1 MADFNAF
8 SIGIGADITVLQVEL
23 QRAKNLLAQFE
34 SASKKALTVGE
45 LNYSNSQ
52 IANLKSSIASLNQ
65 EIGKTGRPIGDAT
78 QSLVNFSRIAQDAP
92 YGIMGIANNLNPMV
106 ESFQRLA
113 ATEGGTK
120 NALKAMVSGLT
131 GPAGIGVAIG
141 IVSSLA
147 VAFSKEI
154 SAFFANLSS
163 GSSSLSLF
171 NKELELTKESYI
183 NTFISIEKLK
193 VSFNDFH
200 EGVKT
205 KKEVLAEYNST
216 FGKVLGTTNDI
227 NVAEQTFI
235 NNTDL
240 YVKAM
245 LQRAVADQA
254 MADAGK
260 LMYEKQKVQ
269 LTDVKEYMPVAQA
282 GAGFISQT
290 ERLRIASKLKQDELD
305 KIQVELDK
313 LSELSKNSNVAYN
326 EIVKLM
332 LGGKTKV
339 DEGKPETDTTLI
351 DIAKEEK
358 IALQDILDYRK
369 AFADKMK
376 EIGLTPVIEDTLSQK
391 IAKDKERAEGIAK
404 LLAPIKERM
413 ASPTGLGGRLA
424 VDASKRAI
432 EYKDDDE
439 EKKRKIKDIKETQ
452 KAYEDFA
459 NSIANNVTGAIMG
472 MWDALQ
478 SGESVLD
485 ALGNMLGRLAEQLV
499 AAAIQAA
506 VFAGIMSILNPV
518 SAGTGGLGFLGYFAK
533 AFGMAEGGIVTGP
546 THALIGEGNES
557 EAVMPLSKL
566 TGMLNT
572 TFNAG
577 AMNGSATG
585 GGNGQFILRGQDLV
599 LALQRSNFSLNLRRG
614 A

>member
-1 MADFNAF
+1 MAEFNAF
-8 SIGIGADITVLQVEL
+8 SIGIGADITVLQLEL
-23 QRAKNLLAQFE
+23 QRAKNLLVQFE
-34 SASKKALTVGE
+34 SASKKALTIGE
-45 LNYSNSQ
+45 LNYSNTQ
-52 IANLKSSIASLNQ
+52 IANLKNSIASLNQ
-65 EIGKTGRPIGDAT
+65 EIGKTGRPVGDAS
-78 QSLVNFSRIAQDAP
+78 QSLINFSRIAQDAP
-92 YGIMGIANNLNPMV
+92 YGIKGIANNLNPMI

-113 ATEGGTK
+113 LTEGGTK
-120 NALKAMVSGLT
+120 NALKAMAVGLT

-141 IVSSLA
+141 VVSSLL
-147 VAFSKEI
+147 VSFSGEI
-154 SAFFANLSS
+154 SDFFANLSS
-163 GSSSLSLF
+163 GGSSLRLF
-171 NKELELTKESYI
+171 NKELELTKDTYI
-183 NTFISIEKLK
+183 NTLISIEKLK
-193 VSFNDFH
+193 VSFNEYH

-205 KKEVLAEYNST
+205 KKEVLAEYNTT

-227 NVAEQTFI
+227 NTAEETFI
-235 NNTDL
+235 KNTDL

-305 KIQVELDK
+305 KIQIELDK
-313 LSELSKNSNVAYN
+313 FSELSKNSTIAYN

-339 DEGKPETDTTLI
+339 DEGKPEPDTTLS
-351 DIAKEEK
+351 DAARAEK
-358 IALQDILDYRK
+358 VALQEILDYRK

-376 EIGLTPVIEDTLSQK
+376 AIGLTPVIEDTLSEK
-391 IAKDKERAEGIAK
+391 IAKDKERAESIAK

-439 EKKRKIKDIKETQ
+439 EKKRKIKDIKDTQ

-485 ALGNMLGRLAEQLV
+485 SIGNMLGRLAEQLV
-499 AAAIQAA
+499 AAALQAA
-506 VFAGIMSILNPV
+506 IFAGIMSLLSGGV
-518 SAGTGGLGFLGYFAK
+518 AGGGLSFAGYFMK

-566 TGMLNT
+566 NGMLNT

-577 AMNGSATG
+577 AMNGSTAG
-585 GGNGQFILRGQDLV
+585 SGNGQFVLRGQDLV
-599 LALQRSNFSLNLRRG
+599 LALQRSNSALTLRR
-614 A
+614 

>member
-52 IANLKSSIASLNQ
+52 IANLKNSIAQLNQ
-65 EIGKTGRPIGDAT
+65 EIGKTGRPIGDAS
-78 QSLVNFSRIAQDAP
+78 QSLINFSRIAQDAP
-92 YGIMGIANNLNPMV
+92 YGIMGIANNLNPMI

-120 NALKAMVSGLT
+120 KALGAMLSGLA

-141 IVSSLA
+141 VVSSLA
-147 VAFSKEI
+147 VTFSKEI
-154 SAFFANLSS
+154 SNFFK
-163 GSSSLSLF
+163 GPTD
-171 NKELELTKESYI
+171 ELKKFRDELA
-183 NTFISIEKLK
+183 K
-193 VSFNDFH
+193 V
-200 EGVKT
+200 
-205 KKEVLAEYNST
+205 AA
-216 FGKVLGTTNDI
+216 DI
-227 NVAEQTFI
+227 NKIIGAEQTKRTKGIFLAEI
-235 NNTDL
+235 IAGGPPEQQQEALNNLKKL
-240 YVKAM
+240 YSESADIKDAKLGEDKKYYENLVNLAAI
-245 LQRAVADQA
+245 QNSAVANEKNYTEQ
-254 MADAGK
+254 
-260 LMYEKQKVQ
+260 LNLLYEKQIVNDKNRNAELKKV
-269 LTDVKEYMPVAQA
+269 T
-282 GAGFISQT
+282 G
-290 ERLRIASKLKQDELD
+290 
-305 KIQVELDK
+305 
-313 LSELSKNSNVAYN
+313 
-326 EIVKLM
+326 
-332 LGGKTKV
+332 TKV
-339 DEGKPETDTTLI
+339 DAFLRVFTVDEQIADINKYYNKLGDAYKKDINTLERLTKVELNKITLTPSIDNTSKGKVVNTLG
-351 DIAKEEK
+351 DFAKAEK
-358 IALQDILDYRK
+358 VELQEILDYRK

-376 EIGLTPVIEDTLSQK
+376 AIGLTPIIEDTLSEK

-413 ASPTGLGGRLA
+413 DSPTGLGGRLA

-432 EYKDDDE
+432 EYKNDDE

-499 AAAIQAA
+499 AAALQAA
-506 VFAGIMSILNPV
+506 IFAGIMSLI
-518 SAGTGGLGFLGYFAK
+518 TGGVAGGAGGLSFAGYFMK

-577 AMNGSATG
+577 AMNGSAAG
-585 GGNGQFILRGQDLV
+585 GGNGQFVLRGQDLV
-599 LALQRSNFSLNLRRG
+599 LALQRSNSALTLRR
-614 A
+614 

>member
-154 SAFFANLSS
+154 SNFFKGPTEEL
-163 GSSSLSLF
+163 
-171 NKELELTKESYI
+171 NKFREELK
-183 NTFISIEKLK
+183 K
-193 VSFNDFH
+193 VAD
-200 EGVKT
+200 
-205 KKEVLAEYNST
+205 
-216 FGKVLGTTNDI
+216 DI
-227 NVAEQTFI
+227 NAIIGKEQTKRTKGI
-235 NNTDL
+235 L
-240 YVKAM
+240 
-245 LQRAVADQA
+245 
-254 MADAGK
+254 
-260 LMYEKQKVQ
+260 
-269 LTDVKEYMPVAQA
+269 
-282 GAGFISQT
+282 
-290 ERLRIASKLKQDELD
+290 
-305 KIQVELDK
+305 
-313 LSELSKNSNVAYN
+313 LSELIAGGTPTQQKEALKQLKDLYKDSEDIKNAKLGEDRKYYENLVNLAALQSSAVKNEENFAKQLDLLYAKQIEDRKKRQLELDNLDKGIGVGFFKAGKGAYQ
-326 EIVKLM
+326 K
-332 LGGKTKV
+332 KV
-339 DEGKPETDTTLI
+339 DELKSEVNIKYD
-351 DIAKEEK
+351 
-358 IALQDILDYRK
+358 
-369 AFADKMK
+369 
-376 EIGLTPVIEDTLSQK
+376 EIGQSVVKDINRLEKLVRTELEKVTLVPTVDDLGKKEKKPKKDKTLTLEETTILIKQINKTNELLTPNEEEPVDNAIKD
-391 IAKDKERAEGIAK
+391 AKKSYEEYSKWYDNYLKSNIKRTDKNAAEKKK
-404 LLAPIKERM
+404 LTEEEIKENEK
-413 ASPTGLGGRLA
+413 LA
-424 VDASKRAI
+424 KS
-432 EYKDDDE
+432 Y
-439 EKKRKIKDIKETQ
+439 
-452 KAYEDFA
+452 A
-459 NSIANNVTGAIMG
+459 NTITNAVMG
-472 MWDALQ
+472 MWDAMQ

-499 AAAIQAA
+499 AAALQAA
-506 VFAGIMSILNPV
+506 IFAGIMSLITGGV
-518 SAGTGGLGFLGYFAK
+518 AGGTGGLGFLGYFAK

-599 LALQRSNFSLNLRRG
+599 LALQRSNYSLNLRRG

>member
-154 SAFFANLSS
+154 SNFFKGPTEEL
-163 GSSSLSLF
+163 
-171 NKELELTKESYI
+171 NKFREELK
-183 NTFISIEKLK
+183 K
-193 VSFNDFH
+193 VAD
-200 EGVKT
+200 
-205 KKEVLAEYNST
+205 
-216 FGKVLGTTNDI
+216 DI
-227 NVAEQTFI
+227 NAIIGKEQTKRTKGI
-235 NNTDL
+235 L
-240 YVKAM
+240 
-245 LQRAVADQA
+245 
-254 MADAGK
+254 
-260 LMYEKQKVQ
+260 
-269 LTDVKEYMPVAQA
+269 
-282 GAGFISQT
+282 
-290 ERLRIASKLKQDELD
+290 
-305 KIQVELDK
+305 
-313 LSELSKNSNVAYN
+313 LSELIAGGTPTQQKEALKQLKDLYKDSEDIKNAKLGEDRKYYENLVNLAALQSSAVKNEENFAKQLDLLYAKQIEDRKKRQLELDNLDKGIGVGFFKAGKGAYQ
-326 EIVKLM
+326 K
-332 LGGKTKV
+332 KV
-339 DEGKPETDTTLI
+339 DELKSEVNIKYD
-351 DIAKEEK
+351 
-358 IALQDILDYRK
+358 
-369 AFADKMK
+369 
-376 EIGLTPVIEDTLSQK
+376 EIGQSVVKDINRLEKLVRTELEKVTLVPTVDDLGKKEKKPKKDKTLTLEETTILIKQINKTNELLTPNEEEPVDNAIKD
-391 IAKDKERAEGIAK
+391 AKKSYEEYSKWYDNYLKSNIKRTDKNAAEKKK
-404 LLAPIKERM
+404 LTEEEIKEN
-413 ASPTGLGGRLA
+413 
-424 VDASKRAI
+424 
-432 EYKDDDE
+432 
-439 EKKRKIKDIKETQ
+439 EKL
-452 KAYEDFA
+452 A
-459 NSIANNVTGAIMG
+459 NSYANTITNAVMG
-472 MWDALQ
+472 MWDAMQ

-499 AAAIQAA
+499 AAALQAA
-506 VFAGIMSILNPV
+506 IFAGIMSLI
-518 SAGTGGLGFLGYFAK
+518 TGGVAGGAGGLSFAGYFMK

-599 LALQRSNFSLNLRRG
+599 LALQRSNYSLNLRRG

>member
-1 MADFNAF
+1 MAEFNAF
-8 SIGIGADITVLQVEL
+8 SIGIGADITVLQLEL
-23 QRAKNLLAQFE
+23 QRAKNLLVQFE
-34 SASKKALTVGE
+34 SASKKALTIGE
-45 LNYSNSQ
+45 LNYSNTQ
-52 IANLKSSIASLNQ
+52 IANLKNSIASLNQ
-65 EIGKTGRPIGDAT
+65 EIGKTGRPVGDAS
-78 QSLVNFSRIAQDAP
+78 QSLINFSRIAQDAP
-92 YGIMGIANNLNPMV
+92 YGIKGIANNLNPMI

-113 ATEGGTK
+113 LTEGGTK
-120 NALKAMVSGLT
+120 NALKAMAVGLT

-141 IVSSLA
+141 VVSSLL
-147 VAFSKEI
+147 VSFSGEI
-154 SAFFANLSS
+154 SDFFANLSS
-163 GSSSLSLF
+163 GGSSLRLF
-171 NKELELTKESYI
+171 NKELELTKDTYI
-183 NTFISIEKLK
+183 NTLISIEKLK
-193 VSFNDFH
+193 VSFNEYH

-205 KKEVLAEYNST
+205 KKEVLAEYNTT

-227 NVAEQTFI
+227 NTAEETFI
-235 NNTDL
+235 KNTDL

-305 KIQVELDK
+305 KIQIELDK
-313 LSELSKNSNVAYN
+313 FSELSKNSTIAYN

-339 DEGKPETDTTLI
+339 DEGKPEPDTTLS
-351 DIAKEEK
+351 DAARAEK
-358 IALQDILDYRK
+358 VALQEILDYRK

-376 EIGLTPVIEDTLSQK
+376 AIGLTPVIEDTLSEK
-391 IAKDKERAEGIAK
+391 IAKDKERAESIAK

-439 EKKRKIKDIKETQ
+439 EKKRKIKDIKDTQ

-485 ALGNMLGRLAEQLV
+485 SIGNMLGRLAEQLV
-499 AAAIQAA
+499 AAALQAA
-506 VFAGIMSILNPV
+506 IFAGIMSLLSGGV
-518 SAGTGGLGFLGYFAK
+518 AGGGLSFAGYFMK

-566 TGMLNT
+566 NGMLNT

-577 AMNGSATG
+577 AMNGSAAG
-585 GGNGQFILRGQDLV
+585 GGNGQFVLRGQDLV
-599 LALQRSNFSLNLRRG
+599 LALQRSNSALTLRR
-614 A
+614 